1 MAGLRWAGRLGEE
14 GLGWERASRARAAAA
29 ACTRAPAAAAA
40 ADGAGSRSE
49 RLRCAPLR
57 GAPAGATAA
66 TAMSFEPRLRELLKR
81 GPRDGRGAL
90 TKERSDADGERK
102 VRSGRPGG
110 ATAAG

>member
-1 MAGLRWAGRLGEE
+1 
-14 GLGWERASRARAAAA
+14 
-29 ACTRAPAAAAA
+29 
-40 ADGAGSRSE
+40 
-49 RLRCAPLR
+49 
-57 GAPAGATAA
+57 
-66 TAMSFEPRLRELLKR
+66 MSFEPRLRELLKR